1 MVPLLIIVLI
11 VGIILFGIS
20 FIGAALHFLLWIG
33 LIIVVIAIIGWIV
46 RAVRSRV

>member
-1 MVPLLIIVLI
+1 MIPFIIIVLI
-11 VGIILFGIS
+11 VGIVLFGIS

-33 LIIVVIAIIGWIV
+33 LIVVVIAIILWIV